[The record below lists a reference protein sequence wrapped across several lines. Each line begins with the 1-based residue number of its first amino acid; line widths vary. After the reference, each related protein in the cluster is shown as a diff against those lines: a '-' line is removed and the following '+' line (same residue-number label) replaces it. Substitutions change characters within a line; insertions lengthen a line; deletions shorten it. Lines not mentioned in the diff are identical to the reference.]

1 MVVIIINNVYYS
13 GNFWWTNKYHLTK
26 LPDKIDTYYTA
37 PEDLIL
43 LNKDNI
49 FCSSNCGKDF
59 KPLIMRMFTSMFT
72 NRRHHYLIKLNHFGF
87 N

>member
-37 PEDLIL
+37 PEDWIL
-43 LNKDNI
+43 LNKYHEDVYKHVYK
-49 FCSSNCGKDF
+49 SE
-59 KPLIMRMFTSMFT
+59 TSLFDK
-72 NRRHHYLIKLNHFGF
+72 IKSFWF
-87 N
+87 

>member
-1 MVVIIINNVYYS
+1 MLDFY
-13 GNFWWTNKYHLTK
+13 K
-26 LPDKIDTYYTA
+26 LENAVENLSNGY
-37 PEDLIL
+37 E
-43 LNKDNI
+43 NKDNI

-59 KPLIMRMFTSMFT
+59 KPLIMRMFT